1 MGELIES
8 DEELNAAD
16 SEINAKRE
24 VEMSDEEGE
33 EEEEQ
38 DNEFDYDSDE
48 RSLMD
53 SDDERGAMRK

>member
-16 SEINAKRE
+16 NEIIGKRD
-24 VEMSDEEGE
+24 VEMSGDEAEEDEE
-33 EEEEQ
+33 

-48 RSLMD
+48 RSL
-53 SDDERGAMRK
+53 RGS